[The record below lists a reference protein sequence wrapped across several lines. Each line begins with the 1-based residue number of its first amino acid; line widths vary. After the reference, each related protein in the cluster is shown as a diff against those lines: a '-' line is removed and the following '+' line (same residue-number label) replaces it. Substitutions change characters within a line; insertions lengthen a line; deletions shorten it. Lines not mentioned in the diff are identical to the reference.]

1 MIMALDT
8 SSLLQSRKL
17 KTRSQYFFERA
28 RASKQTADHYQTD
41 EHKVMESVF
50 TLLFSTGAFYSLAVL
65 FGAHPIK

>member
-17 KTRSQYFFERA
+17 KTQSQYFFERA
-28 RASKQTADHYQTD
+28 RASKLADHYQTD